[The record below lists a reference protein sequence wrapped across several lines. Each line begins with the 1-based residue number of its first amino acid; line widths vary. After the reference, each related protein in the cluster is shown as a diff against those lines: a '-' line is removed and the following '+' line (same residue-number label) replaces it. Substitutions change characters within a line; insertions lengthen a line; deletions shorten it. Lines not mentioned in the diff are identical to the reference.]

1 MCGRARCTLAREE
14 VAEAAGVAPEEFV
27 DGDKYKPVENMG
39 PGRYGPILLQRGGAK
54 AESETKMKT
63 RLQAMRWGLIPSFAK
78 ANAKPDHFLM
88 FNARYQST
96 RLEDRYYEW
105 QQVDKREK
113 QPYYFYRDGIPMKFA
128 GLYDQW
134 KNEAGE
140 LMCTYTILTTAV
152 APELKWLHTRM
163 PVILSDEGVDRW
175 LSGAKFED
183 LKDLLASYRS
193 TDLKWHPVDRKVGS
207 MQFQSEDCA
216 KKVNI
221 KHAGDIKAFFGV
233 KPEQQQEAEI
243 SSPTTL
249 ATQVKTEEG
258 TFSDTTASSPFKKEE
273 HDKNPD
279 STTPKEE
286 FKQFSTKFPHYLP
299 QYEIRTTPTSSM
311 EMNKGEAEKCLEF
324 GKKHLRIG
332 NWEKAIK
339 FFDKS
344 HRMYPLPGV
353 EAMRDRAKA
362 EMEKASTPNAQPTSP
377 RGGSSSSAGVRH
389 RTAAAAPS
397 RSPSSEPSRP
407 YTAEQLQVVRKIKSC
422 KTHYEVLSVQQTATE
437 NEVKKAYRKLALKLH
452 PDKNSAPGAEDA
464 FKAVGKAF
472 AVLSD
477 PDKRA
482 HYDRYGD
489 EAPVQQQQHHG
500 RRYAQ
505 EDDITPEE
513 IFNMFFGGG
522 FRPRGRRPQQ
532 HQGHGHQQEQRGGM
546 ANLAQFLPLLLIFL
560 MSLLSIPSTPEMPF
574 SLNPTPQ
581 FNVQRATQMANVVKG
596 IPYYVERDFEQRY
609 TTHWR
614 DLSRVEQ
621 MVEQAHVSKLSESCE
636 NLKLRQKR
644 MIYRARNSRSED
656 REAAMRKALEM
667 KMPPCDELR
676 KLRRTRRY

>member
-1 MCGRARCTLAREE
+1 
-14 VAEAAGVAPEEFV
+14 
-27 DGDKYKPVENMG
+27 
-39 PGRYGPILLQRGGAK
+39 
-54 AESETKMKT
+54 
-63 RLQAMRWGLIPSFAK
+63 
-78 ANAKPDHFLM
+78 
-88 FNARYQST
+88 
-96 RLEDRYYEW
+96 
-105 QQVDKREK
+105 
-113 QPYYFYRDGIPMKFA
+113 
-128 GLYDQW
+128 
-134 KNEAGE
+134 
-140 LMCTYTILTTAV
+140 
-152 APELKWLHTRM
+152 
-163 PVILSDEGVDRW
+163 
-175 LSGAKFED
+175 
-183 LKDLLASYRS
+183 
-193 TDLKWHPVDRKVGS
+193 
-207 MQFQSEDCA
+207 
-216 KKVNI
+216 
-221 KHAGDIKAFFGV
+221 
-233 KPEQQQEAEI
+233 
-243 SSPTTL
+243 
-249 ATQVKTEEG
+249 
-258 TFSDTTASSPFKKEE
+258 
-273 HDKNPD
+273 
-279 STTPKEE
+279 
-286 FKQFSTKFPHYLP
+286 
-299 QYEIRTTPTSSM
+299 M
-311 EMNKGEAEKCLEF
+311 EMNKGEAEKCLEI
-324 GKKHLRIG
+324 GKKHLRLG
-332 NWEKAIK
+332 NWDKAIK
-339 FFDKS
+339 FFEKS

-362 EMEKASTPNAQPTSP
+362 EMEKEATPSAQPTSP
-377 RGGSSSSAGVRH
+377 RGAAPSSAGMRH
-389 RTAAAAPS
+389 RTAPAAPS

-407 YTAEQLQVVRKIKSC
+407 YTADQLQMVRKIKAC
-422 KTHYEVLSVQQTATE
+422 KNHYEVLAVQQTATE

-489 EAPVQQQQHHG
+489 DAPVQQQQPQG

-505 EDDITPEE
+505 EEDITPEE

-532 HQGHGHQQEQRGGM
+532 QQARGHQQEPRGGM
-546 ANLAQFLPLLLIFL
+546 ANLAQFLPLLLIFV

-636 NLKLRQKR
+636 NLKIRQKR

-656 REAAMRKALEM
+656 REAAMRRALEM

>member
-1 MCGRARCTLAREE
+1 
-14 VAEAAGVAPEEFV
+14 
-27 DGDKYKPVENMG
+27 
-39 PGRYGPILLQRGGAK
+39 
-54 AESETKMKT
+54 
-63 RLQAMRWGLIPSFAK
+63 
-78 ANAKPDHFLM
+78 
-88 FNARYQST
+88 
-96 RLEDRYYEW
+96 
-105 QQVDKREK
+105 
-113 QPYYFYRDGIPMKFA
+113 
-128 GLYDQW
+128 
-134 KNEAGE
+134 
-140 LMCTYTILTTAV
+140 
-152 APELKWLHTRM
+152 
-163 PVILSDEGVDRW
+163 
-175 LSGAKFED
+175 
-183 LKDLLASYRS
+183 
-193 TDLKWHPVDRKVGS
+193 
-207 MQFQSEDCA
+207 
-216 KKVNI
+216 
-221 KHAGDIKAFFGV
+221 
-233 KPEQQQEAEI
+233 
-243 SSPTTL
+243 
-249 ATQVKTEEG
+249 
-258 TFSDTTASSPFKKEE
+258 
-273 HDKNPD
+273 
-279 STTPKEE
+279 
-286 FKQFSTKFPHYLP
+286 
-299 QYEIRTTPTSSM
+299 M
-311 EMNKGEAEKCLEF
+311 EMNKGEAEKCLEI
-324 GKKHLRIG
+324 GKKHLRLG

-344 HRMYPLPGV
+344 HRMYPLAGV
-353 EAMRDRAKA
+353 EAMRDRAK
-362 EMEKASTPNAQPTSP
+362 EELEKASAPRAQPTSP
-377 RGGSSSSAGVRH
+377 RGGAPNAGVRH
-389 RTAAAAPS
+389 RAAAPAAAAPS
-397 RSPSSEPSRP
+397 RSPSTEPSRP
-407 YTAEQLQVVRKIKSC
+407 YTAEQMQMVRKIKAC
-422 KTHYEVLSVQQTATE
+422 KTHYEVLAVQQTATE

-489 EAPVQQQQHHG
+489 DAPVQQQQNH

-532 HQGHGHQQEQRGGM
+532 QQPQQGQRQQQEQRGGM

-574 SLNPTPQ
+574 SLNPTQQ

-667 KMPPCDELR
+667 KLPPCDELR

>member
-1 MCGRARCTLAREE
+1 
-14 VAEAAGVAPEEFV
+14 
-27 DGDKYKPVENMG
+27 
-39 PGRYGPILLQRGGAK
+39 
-54 AESETKMKT
+54 
-63 RLQAMRWGLIPSFAK
+63 
-78 ANAKPDHFLM
+78 
-88 FNARYQST
+88 
-96 RLEDRYYEW
+96 
-105 QQVDKREK
+105 
-113 QPYYFYRDGIPMKFA
+113 
-128 GLYDQW
+128 
-134 KNEAGE
+134 
-140 LMCTYTILTTAV
+140 
-152 APELKWLHTRM
+152 
-163 PVILSDEGVDRW
+163 
-175 LSGAKFED
+175 
-183 LKDLLASYRS
+183 
-193 TDLKWHPVDRKVGS
+193 
-207 MQFQSEDCA
+207 
-216 KKVNI
+216 
-221 KHAGDIKAFFGV
+221 
-233 KPEQQQEAEI
+233 
-243 SSPTTL
+243 
-249 ATQVKTEEG
+249 
-258 TFSDTTASSPFKKEE
+258 
-273 HDKNPD
+273 
-279 STTPKEE
+279 
-286 FKQFSTKFPHYLP
+286 
-299 QYEIRTTPTSSM
+299 M
-311 EMNKGEAEKCLEF
+311 EMNKGEAEKCLEI
-324 GKKHLRIG
+324 GKRHLRAG

-362 EMEKASTPNAQPTSP
+362 ELTKASTPSAQPTSP
-377 RGGSSSSAGVRH
+377 RGGVRH
-389 RTAAAAPS
+389 RAAPAPASAPAASPS
-397 RSPSSEPSRP
+397 RSPSAEPSRP
-407 YTAEQLQVVRKIKSC
+407 YTAEQLQMVRKIKAC
-422 KTHYEVLSVQQTATE
+422 KNHYEVLAVQQKATE

-482 HYDRYGD
+482 HYDHYGD
-489 EAPVQQQQHHG
+489 DAPVQQQQQG

-505 EDDITPEE
+505 DDDITPEE

-532 HQGHGHQQEQRGGM
+532 QGRPQQEQQQQRGGM

-581 FNVQRATQMANVVKG
+581 FNVQRSTQMANVVKG
-596 IPYYVERDFEQRY
+596 ILYYVERDFDQRY

-644 MIYRARNSRSED
+644 MIYRARNSRSDD
-656 REAAMRKALEM
+656 REVAMRKALEM

>member
-1 MCGRARCTLAREE
+1 
-14 VAEAAGVAPEEFV
+14 
-27 DGDKYKPVENMG
+27 
-39 PGRYGPILLQRGGAK
+39 
-54 AESETKMKT
+54 
-63 RLQAMRWGLIPSFAK
+63 
-78 ANAKPDHFLM
+78 
-88 FNARYQST
+88 
-96 RLEDRYYEW
+96 
-105 QQVDKREK
+105 
-113 QPYYFYRDGIPMKFA
+113 
-128 GLYDQW
+128 
-134 KNEAGE
+134 
-140 LMCTYTILTTAV
+140 
-152 APELKWLHTRM
+152 
-163 PVILSDEGVDRW
+163 
-175 LSGAKFED
+175 
-183 LKDLLASYRS
+183 
-193 TDLKWHPVDRKVGS
+193 
-207 MQFQSEDCA
+207 
-216 KKVNI
+216 
-221 KHAGDIKAFFGV
+221 
-233 KPEQQQEAEI
+233 
-243 SSPTTL
+243 
-249 ATQVKTEEG
+249 
-258 TFSDTTASSPFKKEE
+258 
-273 HDKNPD
+273 
-279 STTPKEE
+279 
-286 FKQFSTKFPHYLP
+286 
-299 QYEIRTTPTSSM
+299 M
-311 EMNKGEAEKCLEF
+311 EMNRGEAEKCLEI
-324 GKKHLRIG
+324 GKRHLRAG

-353 EAMRDRAKA
+353 EAMRDRAKE
-362 EMEKASTPNAQPTSP
+362 EMAKTATPSARPTSP
-377 RGGSSSSAGVRH
+377 RGGASSAGGVRH
-389 RTAAAAPS
+389 RAAPASSPS

-407 YTAEQLQVVRKIKSC
+407 YTAEQLQMVRKIKAC
-422 KTHYEVLSVQQTATE
+422 KNHYEVLAVQQSATE

-489 EAPVQQQQHHG
+489 DAPVQQQQQG

-532 HQGHGHQQEQRGGM
+532 QGHRQQQQQEQRGGM

-581 FNVQRATQMANVVKG
+581 FNVQRSTQMANVVKG

>member
-1 MCGRARCTLAREE
+1 
-14 VAEAAGVAPEEFV
+14 
-27 DGDKYKPVENMG
+27 
-39 PGRYGPILLQRGGAK
+39 
-54 AESETKMKT
+54 
-63 RLQAMRWGLIPSFAK
+63 
-78 ANAKPDHFLM
+78 
-88 FNARYQST
+88 
-96 RLEDRYYEW
+96 
-105 QQVDKREK
+105 
-113 QPYYFYRDGIPMKFA
+113 
-128 GLYDQW
+128 
-134 KNEAGE
+134 
-140 LMCTYTILTTAV
+140 
-152 APELKWLHTRM
+152 
-163 PVILSDEGVDRW
+163 
-175 LSGAKFED
+175 
-183 LKDLLASYRS
+183 
-193 TDLKWHPVDRKVGS
+193 
-207 MQFQSEDCA
+207 
-216 KKVNI
+216 
-221 KHAGDIKAFFGV
+221 
-233 KPEQQQEAEI
+233 
-243 SSPTTL
+243 
-249 ATQVKTEEG
+249 
-258 TFSDTTASSPFKKEE
+258 
-273 HDKNPD
+273 
-279 STTPKEE
+279 
-286 FKQFSTKFPHYLP
+286 
-299 QYEIRTTPTSSM
+299 M
-311 EMNKGEAEKCLEF
+311 EMNKGEAEKCLEI
-324 GKKHLRIG
+324 GKKHLRLG

-339 FFDKS
+339 FFEKS

-362 EMEKASTPNAQPTSP
+362 EMEKASTTSAQPTSP
-377 RGGSSSSAGVRH
+377 RGASSNAGMRH
-389 RTAAAAPS
+389 RSTPAAPS

-407 YTAEQLQVVRKIKSC
+407 YTTEQLQMVRKIKAC
-422 KTHYEVLSVQQTATE
+422 KNHYEVLSVQQTATD

-489 EAPVQQQQHHG
+489 DAPVQQQQQHHG

-581 FNVQRATQMANVVKG
+581 FNIQRATQMANVVKG